1 MSKEGRTLLELK
13 EANWADL
20 DKEWRFVRA
29 MPEDEN
35 GLVSKWTGISRE
47 EFVTVALPQALAWA
61 KGEELPEG
69 VVPET
74 QYYLWNDGEIVG
86 QFRLRHCLNDALR
99 RGAGHIG
106 YYIAPDYR
114 GKNLATEG
122 LRMLLEKAADIVPE
136 KEFYLRLRKGNLAS
150 FRVMEKNGG
159 TVAGEDPLYIYVRI
173 PKPKKAAE

>member
-1 MSKEGRTLLELK
+1 MELK
-13 EANWADL
+13 EANWADM
-20 DKEWRFVRA
+20 DKEWRFCRS

-35 GLVSKWTGISRE
+35 GLVSQWTGISRE
-47 EFVTVALPQALAWA
+47 EFVTAVLPKMLAWA

-69 VVPET
+69 IVPET
-74 QYYLWNDGEIVG
+74 IYFLWSEGDIVG

-106 YYIAPDYR
+106 YYIAPPYR

-122 LRMLLEKAADIVPE
+122 LRLLLEKGADIVPE

-159 TVAGEDPLYIYVRI
+159 YVAEEDPLYIYVRI
-173 PKPKKAAE
+173 PKP

>member
-1 MSKEGRTLLELK
+1 MSKEARTLLELR
-13 EANWADL
+13 EANWTDL

-35 GLVSKWTGISRE
+35 GLVSKWSGISRE

-69 VVPET
+69 IVPET

-86 QFRLRHCLNDALR
+86 QFRLRHYLNDSLR

-159 TVAGEDPLYIYVRI
+159 VVAGEDGMYIYVRI